1 MSLLIPRARIGL
13 SRHFGAMFDAERRN
27 GLEIIAMG
35 DQVVMHIWKD
45 GVKFYTVEA
54 PPQRAQQIAELLT
67 SSDAAGSRKANYF
80 TPLTPITKENVNR
93 RNCWTMEDLQ

>member
-1 MSLLIPRARIGL
+1 MSILFPRARIGL

-27 GLEIIAMG
+27 GLEILAMG

-54 PPQRAQQIAELLT
+54 PPQRAQQIAELL
-67 SSDAAGSRKANYF
+67 DQAARY
-80 TPLTPITKENVNR
+80 INR
-93 RNCWTMEDLQ
+93 AGAGALAPRLGQFGR